1 MRGIPSLITDIRKT
15 VFAEV
20 ARMAYSGDC
29 SQGRKVE
36 LAYEGHY
43 YWDMRRWK
51 LAHTAFTGNRAHGF
65 KIEKEANGALT
76 YYYVEVDDQDR
87 NFPEKMY
94 TNPIPQ
100 DELENNKLITQD
112 PAWN

>member
-1 MRGIPSLITDIRKT
+1 M
-15 VFAEV
+15 
-20 ARMAYSGDC
+20 
-29 SQGRKVE
+29 E

-43 YWDMRRWK
+43 YWDMRRWH
-51 LAHTAFTGNRAHGF
+51 LAHEAFTGNRAHGF
-65 KIEKEANGALT
+65 KIVKEPNGALT
-76 YYYVEVDDQDR
+76 YYYIEVDDQNR

-100 DELENNKLITQD
+100 SELENNKLITQD